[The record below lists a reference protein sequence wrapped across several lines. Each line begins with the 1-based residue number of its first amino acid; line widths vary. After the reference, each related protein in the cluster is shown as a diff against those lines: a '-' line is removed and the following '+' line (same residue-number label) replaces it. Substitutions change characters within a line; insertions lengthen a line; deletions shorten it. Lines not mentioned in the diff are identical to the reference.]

1 MHHTSCIMHPLR
13 LYQTHTYTHAHTLTH
28 SHSHTHTFIHSIISL
43 WRKDTN
49 FRSPKH
55 TRARIDDAYTT
66 YTTYTRPQDRTADRL
81 TDRLT
86 G

>member
-1 MHHTSCIMHPLR
+1 MHHAPISPVSNTYIHSR
-13 LYQTHTYTHAHTLTH
+13 THTYTLTLT
-28 SHSHTHTFIHSIISL
+28 HTHTFIHSIISL